1 MQTHHRRVHF
11 RFWLI
16 VGPLIILALIVTLS
30 RRPEMRESSLSSTQ
44 TYASV
49 LPTLSNLAS

>member
-16 VGPLIILALIVTLS
+16 FGPLIILALIVTLS
-30 RRPEMRESSLSSTQ
+30 RRPEMRESSLSSSQ

-49 LPTLSNLAS
+49 LPTLSSLAS